1 MLRSVPL
8 AVVLGLAAVL
18 AGSAQPNWAQTSVQL
33 SCTGT
38 LLDARGSA
46 ELKRDTLTLQM
57 SLGLEAEA
65 ADADSALQGLQR
77 RLADVRQ
84 RLQALQVRDL
94 RVTSPSTW
102 QRNQPQ
108 GQGSF
113 HVVAQLQVSGSLDPR
128 RLQRF
133 IREVGGLPGVRLSPV
148 STEADS
154 TATPAVRS
162 RLLRAAYQDALT
174 QGRDLAGAIGL
185 VRLQPLEVRVNGM
198 EPRPMALRTMAADT
212 APFNPAELTQPID
225 RLNLEVRFCAS

>member
-18 AGSAQPNWAQTSVQL
+18 AGSAQPTWAQTSVQL
-33 SCTGT
+33 SCAGT

-46 ELKRDTLTLQM
+46 ELKRDTLTLQV

-65 ADADSALQGLQR
+65 VDADSALQGLQR

-113 HVVAQLQVSGSLDPR
+113 QVVAQLQVSGSWIHAACSGSSARWADCRVCASALSPLRPTPPLPLRCAPDY
-128 RLQRF
+128 F
-133 IREVGGLPGVRLSPV
+133 GLPTRMLSPRGV
-148 STEADS
+148 IWRV
-154 TATPAVRS
+154 P
-162 RLLRAAYQDALT
+162 
-174 QGRDLAGAIGL
+174 LAWFISGHW
-185 VRLQPLEVRVNGM
+185 R
-198 EPRPMALRTMAADT
+198 
-212 APFNPAELTQPID
+212 
-225 RLNLEVRFCAS
+225 